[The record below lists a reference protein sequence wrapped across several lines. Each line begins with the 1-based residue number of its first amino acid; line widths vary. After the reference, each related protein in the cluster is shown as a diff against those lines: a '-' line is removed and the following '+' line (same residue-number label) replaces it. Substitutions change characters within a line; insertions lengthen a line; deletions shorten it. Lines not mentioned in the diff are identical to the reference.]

1 MEALWFYAV
10 QELSGWGIYT
20 YVCDVSSW
28 ASLME
33 ALWFYAVQELCVC
46 VCVCDF
52 LVIWGGFYAVML
64 VIG

>member
-10 QELSGWGIYT
+10 QELSGWGIYI
-20 YVCDVSSW
+20 
-28 ASLME
+28 
-33 ALWFYAVQELCVC
+33 CVC